1 MGKGPEQEDLARKI
15 HMHTQ
20 KNCEQLF
27 DITFNQRNAN
37 KNNNKMDYV
46 TFWFIKYLKI
56 CFSFRKGS
64 NLQENWEDI
73 TKISYKSCTR
83 FSLSLRYY
91 ISIVLFC
98 FFLQLMNQ
106 YIIINQSPKFL
117 QSSLIFMNFFLFQY
131 PRQGSHIAGSCHV
144 SLGFSWLW

>member
-1 MGKGPEQEDLARKI
+1 MKPDNSINKWAKDLSRKI
-15 HMHTQ
+15 LQEKYTCTHK
-20 KNCEQLF
+20 KNCEKLF

-56 CFSFRKGS
+56 CFSFRKVS

-106 YIIINQSPKFL
+106 YIIINQSPKFI
-117 QSSLIFMNFFLFQY
+117 QSSLIFMNFLSISVSQ
-131 PRQGSHIAGSCHV
+131 AGIPHCR
-144 SLGFSWLW
+144 